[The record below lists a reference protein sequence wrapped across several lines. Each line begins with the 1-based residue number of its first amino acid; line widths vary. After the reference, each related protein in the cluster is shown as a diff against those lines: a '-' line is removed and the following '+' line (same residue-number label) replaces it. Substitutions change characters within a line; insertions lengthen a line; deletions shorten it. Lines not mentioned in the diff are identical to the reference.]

1 MKDLTKGKP
10 SRLILAFAL
19 PIFLANLLQLTYSL
33 VDTRIV
39 GSFLGEDAL
48 AAVGAT
54 SSLSNLIIGFLMG
67 LSNGFAIITA
77 QRFGAKDLRGVKKSF
92 AMSLTLGIA
101 VAAGLT
107 VLGLLFLQPIL
118 RFLNVPEN
126 LRTVAGSYIV
136 IIIAGLIAT
145 FLYDACAAALRALG
159 DTITPLVI
167 LAISVILNI
176 AGDLF
181 FVVVLKTGVR
191 GAAVAT
197 VSAQA
202 LAFVI
207 CWIYMIRK
215 YEILRLQ
222 KEEFKDPSPIMV
234 KYMIK
239 RYELLRLSGD
249 DFKEPQPQMIQSML
263 SAGLS
268 MGFMS
273 SLINIGSLTLQ
284 TAINKLGQNIIV
296 AHTAAR
302 KISEMF
308 MIMFSVFGQTM
319 ATYCGQNMGA
329 GRIDRVKKGIWLALL
344 YTCIWCSFTI
354 VASYTIG
361 DWLVYMVTG
370 SKNAE
375 VLKNATNYLKF
386 DTLFY
391 IVTTLICILR
401 NAMQGLGDHITPLIS
416 SGLEMAG
423 KIVIAATLVP
433 WLGYTGVIICEPIVW
448 FIMVIPL
455 LIQTFRMPVLRTEKT
470 DGKI

>member
-1 MKDLTKGKP
+1 MKDLTRGKP
-10 SRLILAFAL
+10 SALILSFAL
-19 PIFLANLLQLTYSL
+19 PIFLGNLLQLTYSL

-54 SSLSNLIIGFLMG
+54 STLSGLIIGFLLG

-77 QRFGAKDLRGVKKSF
+77 QKFGAKNIADMKKSF
-92 AMSLTLGIA
+92 AMSLVIGTGISILFTIA
-101 VAAGLT
+101 
-107 VLGLLFLQPIL
+107 GLLFLKPIL
-118 RFLNVPEN
+118 HFLNVPKH
-126 LRTVAGSYIV
+126 LVPVAKGYIA
-136 IIIAGLIAT
+136 IIIAGLLAT
-145 FLYDACAAALRALG
+145 FLYDACAATLRAIG
-159 DTITPLVI
+159 DAVTPLII
-167 LAISVILNI
+167 LAISVALNI
-176 AGDLF
+176 VGDLF
-181 FVVVLKTGVR
+181 FVVVLKTGVK
-191 GAAVAT
+191 GAAIAT
-197 VSAQA
+197 VLAQII
-202 LAFVI
+202 AFVI
-207 CWIYMIRK
+207 WIYMIRK

-234 KYMIK
+234 KEMI
-239 RYELLRLSGD
+239 
-249 DFKEPQPQMIQSML
+249 
-263 SAGLS
+263 SAGMS

-273 SLINIGSLTLQ
+273 SLINIGTLTLQ
-284 TAINKLGQNIIV
+284 TAINKLGKDIII

-302 KISEMF
+302 KITEIF

-319 ATYCGQNMGA
+319 ATYCGQNLGA
-329 GRIDRVKKGIWLALL
+329 GRIDRIKKGIGLAIL

-391 IVTTLICILR
+391 FVTAVICVVR
-401 NAMQGLGDHITPLIS
+401 NAMQGLGDHITPLVS
-416 SGLEMAG
+416 SSLEMIG

-433 WLGYTGVIICEPIVW
+433 WFGYTGVIVAEPLVW

-455 LIQTFRMPVLRTEKT
+455 LIQIFRMPVLKNNILTKS
-470 DGKI
+470 